1 MAQNNNFTRSNVN
14 AKSLILTDPNRS
26 SFDLSRKSNMTI
38 PFGRIVP
45 VGCDFLLPTDTF
57 SGSVTP
63 EFQFEKIATPS
74 IGPTRLDTHTFLVN
88 ARRINNQLKQN
99 VEQEKAFFPRLNYET
114 FWDFVA
120 VLFRG
125 GSVGGNVVTY
135 KTKSAAQIT
144 WDYAKNLESSDNF
157 AWFPKFVY
165 ASYQRISEYATR
177 IASGDLKDTPYY
189 QADKIHQFADYI
201 LAFWQANHT
210 EGPQRETIFVE
221 FWFYVFEFFIGRSTL
236 FDYLGYPIVT
246 EYSESYLSWTN
257 KTKDSKVGPT
267 SYSNYM
273 KGLSTILTN
282 PNTAPAEAYLKATEF
297 GNMAFGLFSPS
308 NTPTPLD
315 YPFDRLTEGPLRAY
329 YAVWYDYLRNFHI
342 ELRSKVLDPDLF
354 SNANVIQ
361 LGGTSPQELAYF
373 VCKSLSFYT
382 LQYRTY
388 NTDFLTSIQTEDV
401 YRHVYSPILS
411 SATQQVYPNTPDT
424 ESNQSLI
431 NNLSSLDLTDAAIT
445 SFFPGG
451 NSLSAYQKNQSEYSA
466 LMSDL
471 QTMRRAGMLEKWLA
485 RNYYFPDTYVGRI
498 QARFGINPSDTN
510 YLVSQYIGGSE
521 KFISGEQ
528 NVANITSGDSVVGQR
543 NLVANVSDSNAFS
556 GSVSDY
562 TFLVSL
568 VSLVPIVSYDIISPA
583 LFMSEFT
590 DIPSPEYASDS
601 RIEARTSD
609 FLRGFVRKPFIGYVP
624 RYYNFRVH
632 GDETHGRYLTD
643 YRSYSWFRD
652 WYSMNI
658 SGNEFSLNPY
668 SLRVHLPLDAFLG
681 LNDWDDVCFGTCSV
695 GLAIN
700 RPLPAAIEVF

>member
-99 VEQEKAFFPRLNYET
+99 VEQEKAFFPQLDYQT
-114 FWDFVA
+114 IWTA
-120 VLFRG
+120 IALLFRG
-125 GSVGGNVVTY
+125 GQIGGTSVSNKTY
-135 KTKSAAQIT
+135 SAAQIT
-144 WDYAKNLESSDNF
+144 WDYAKNLPSSDDF
-157 AWFPKFVY
+157 AWFPTFVY
-165 ASYQRISEYATR
+165 QSYHRISDYATK
-177 IASGDLKDTPYY
+177 IASGDLKDTPFY
-189 QADKIHQFADYI
+189 QADKIKQFADYI
-201 LAFWQANHT
+201 FAFYEANHT
-210 EGPQRETIFVE
+210 EGPQRNTIFVE
-221 FWFYVFEFFIGRSTL
+221 FWFYVLEFFIGRSTL

-257 KTKDSKVGPT
+257 KIHIDKVGPS
-267 SYSNYM
+267 SYLNYM
-273 KGLSTILTN
+273 KELSTNLTS
-282 PNTAPAEAYLKATEF
+282 PTMPPSAALVHQTEL
-297 GNMAFGLFSPS
+297 GNMAFGLFSAS
-308 NTPTPLD
+308 NQPQLLD
-315 YPFDRLTEGPLRAY
+315 YPFERLTEGPLRAY

-342 ELRSKVLDPDLF
+342 ELRSKVIDPDLF
-354 SNANVIQ
+354 DNNKVVNF
-361 LGGTSPQELAYF
+361 LGTSPLDIARF
-373 VCKSLSFYT
+373 VAKFLLFYT

-401 YRHVYSPILS
+401 YRHVYSPVLANIS
-411 SATQQVYPNTPDT
+411 SEVYATTPNSNY
-424 ESNQSLI
+424 ESII
-431 NNLSSLDLTDAAIT
+431 NNISDIGLLDNTKQFA
-445 SFFPGG
+445 FPGG
-451 NSLSAYQKNQSEYSA
+451 SSISYDTTSKDSSDT

-543 NLVANVSDSNAFS
+543 NLVANVSDSNTFS

-562 TFLVSL
+562 TFLVSV
-568 VSLVPIVSYDIISPA
+568 VSLVPIVSYDIINPA
-583 LFMSEFT
+583 LFMSDFT

-601 RIEARTSD
+601 RVEARTSD